1 MTRRRVGVIMN
12 ASGGKGKHRR
22 RPNGGAASGGKTRG
36 GERRVR
42 QKSHFR
48 SERVAAQ
55 LQREV
60 GRLLHSDRRC
70 RCAVRPE
77 EMEGQ
82 EGAAITALASCT
94 GVELSSDLSI
104 ATVSVSIMSD
114 ETGREAAWR
123 RLRALNPHIRMKI
136 AQKMGHLR
144 RVPEIRLVEDD
155 GIMESARVLS
165 ILDSIQEEREQLE
178 ERRKLYGDSG
188 FVWDDDDDDKYEE
201 EEEEDGEDEYGDAAG
216 MSDGNEENEERTPL
230 KEDELEEDD
239 DFSGTA

>member
-1 MTRRRVGVIMN
+1 MN
-12 ASGGKGKHRR
+12 ASGGQGKHRR
-22 RPNGGAASGGKTRG
+22 RPNGGAASGGKARG

-94 GVELSSDLSI
+94 GVELSSDLSV
-104 ATVSVSIMSD
+104 ARVSVSIMSD
-114 ETGREAAWR
+114 ERGREVAWR

-136 AQKMGHLR
+136 AQRMGHLR

-165 ILDSIQEEREQLE
+165 ILDTIQEEREELE
-178 ERRKLYGDSG
+178 KRKKIFGNSG
-188 FVWDDDDDDKYEE
+188 FVWDEDDDDYEE
-201 EEEEDGEDEYGDAAG
+201 DEDEDEYGYVA
-216 MSDGNEENEERTPL
+216 SDGEETLRSPLRTNSQG
-230 KEDELEEDD
+230 EDGREGEEDG